1 VLYTVHFT
9 AFCLGGPFFPVT
21 VYNNAHYRIACVHSL
36 MNKCSTVMDFKTI
49 SLSVNHWKQL
59 NLMSKFFH
67 FWIAPSF
74 LVLSGCRTIQRQ
86 TIEEDFPIQR
96 VKDFHSDF
104 LFGGAKRTGAK
115 GVIFSVMHTDI
126 SCTTTPS
133 SVCVHVVSHLSTA
146 VSCHND

>member
-1 VLYTVHFT
+1 MLDSDGFQNYQFVRQPLEATKFTVKI
-9 AFCLGGPFFPVT
+9 L
-21 VYNNAHYRIACVHSL
+21 SL
-36 MNKCSTVMDFKTI
+36 LDSPI
-49 SLSVNHWKQL
+49 ILS
-59 NLMSKFFH
+59 F
-67 FWIAPSF
+67 IRT
-74 LVLSGCRTIQRQ
+74 SGCRTIQRQ

-96 VKDFHSDF
+96 VKDLHSDF

-146 VSCHND
+146 VSCHNN